1 MDSVFRDEKILKAIA
16 DKLSGDIS
24 AEDNS
29 VLMEWCRADKQNQK
43 IFDDAKTIWSKS
55 SSDDFMFY
63 DKDIAW
69 SKVELGNENSSLK
82 FKVKKLR
89 NRMIVF
95 AASLIVFISASAAIT
110 VSLMN
115 DFSHTE
121 LELITQR
128 GERVTSV
135 LPDGSRIKLNVATT
149 MKFSSDLK
157 KRNIELDGEAYFE
170 VKKASQQMHINVNK
184 LNIVVKG
191 TAFNIKSFK
200 YDSIVTVA
208 LKEGSIL
215 ISSEDSDTQY
225 KMSPGTVSYY
235 NKRSGELT
243 FKRREFEN
251 IAHWLNNKIY
261 FNRTKLDLI
270 AKYLED
276 NFDVNIQFKGKTLHN
291 NTYTGYFSNETIS
304 EIIDAIC
311 SVSKLKY
318 YKEGKYYYIRE

>member
-43 IFDDAKTIWSKS
+43 IFDDAETIWSKS

-82 FKVKKLR
+82 SKVRKLR

-115 DFSHTE
+115 DFYHTE

-149 MKFSSDLK
+149 MKFSS
-157 KRNIELDGEAYFE
+157 E
-170 VKKASQQMHINVNK
+170 
-184 LNIVVKG
+184 
-191 TAFNIKSFK
+191 
-200 YDSIVTVA
+200 
-208 LKEGSIL
+208 
-215 ISSEDSDTQY
+215 
-225 KMSPGTVSYY
+225 
-235 NKRSGELT
+235 
-243 FKRREFEN
+243 
-251 IAHWLNNKIY
+251 
-261 FNRTKLDLI
+261 
-270 AKYLED
+270 
-276 NFDVNIQFKGKTLHN
+276 
-291 NTYTGYFSNETIS
+291 
-304 EIIDAIC
+304 
-311 SVSKLKY
+311 
-318 YKEGKYYYIRE
+318 